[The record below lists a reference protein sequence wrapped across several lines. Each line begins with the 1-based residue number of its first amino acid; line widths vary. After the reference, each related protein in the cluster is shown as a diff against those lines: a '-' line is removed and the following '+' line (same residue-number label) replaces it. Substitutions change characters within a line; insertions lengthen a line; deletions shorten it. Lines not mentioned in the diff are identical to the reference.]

1 MNNII
6 NKNLDDM
13 SFFYYDFFIIIFIY
27 KNECVCIDFRVV
39 FKFWELGNYFVF
51 NDDIIWLFW
60 YFYLIFC

>member
-6 NKNLDDM
+6 NKYLDDM

-39 FKFWELGNYFVF
+39 FKF
-51 NDDIIWLFW
+51 
-60 YFYLIFC
+60 